1 MIRSFIAA
9 LLLVAALP
17 SSAQVFGGN
26 PSGSVSSTGG
36 TYSGPVVGPGFF
48 PPAQDFIFYVDP
60 TGSDSNN
67 CTAAIT
73 PCLTLQA
80 AVAKLPP
87 QWKQK
92 ARIILA
98 AGTYTI
104 TGVYNLRVGTPI
116 GAGEPVVIQG
126 VMEDSG
132 LGERTITG
140 VTTYGSGYVVSVTD
154 DTLAPTLDQWE
165 GYFLRMTTCAA
176 GAGCVGMQRIIRGNT
191 TGGQFDLNVG
201 STSATVK
208 PAIGDKF
215 VIERPSS
222 VIAYDNV
229 IKISSSGLPKVAGQG
244 YGGGTS
250 MILNKLRFVG
260 SGSSSALSL
269 SHIDIWVNTVS
280 LYGANFG
287 AYIDAV
293 SSLFADYRTGITS
306 DEIIGTI
313 PTYGSG
319 MYLSMSTGNYCLAA
333 QGSTIDGWYVGR
345 NCGISGRYNSDV
357 RLYFLSLRG
366 NQGVAIYN
374 NSRIAT
380 ASATYGPLG
389 QISGAGILLQGSI
402 SGPTH
407 LKLSEIVISS
417 SPSAG
422 IKLEGQSL
430 ALLKD
435 VTGTANTGSGI
446 SVMQGSYLLED
457 TGNTIAGTTSEILV
471 GAQITTHA
479 AIAAGTPLIVPP
491 HGTVTKY
498 GGTTDYPYSGT
509 NTGDV
514 TLGAVGSTPNANG
527 ATLTGQVWNAQ
538 PADATYPGVV
548 TASAQTFAGSK
559 MFAAPITLT
568 PSALG
573 TCGTAPNT
581 EGTVVAVA
589 GVTTVPTKMCFCT
602 YTPTG
607 TTYAW
612 QNITGTFA
620 TSAASI
626 GNTTTCPD
634 SAL

>member
-17 SSAQVFGGN
+17 SSAQTFGGN
-26 PSGSVSSTGG
+26 PSGSVPSTGG
-36 TYSGPVVGPGFF
+36 TFTGPVVGPGFF

-67 CTAAIT
+67 CTAALT

-104 TGVYNLRVGTPI
+104 TGAYNLRVGSPI

-126 VMEDSG
+126 AMEDSG

-154 DTLAPTLDQWE
+154 NTLAPTLDQWE

-176 GAGCVGMQRIIRGNT
+176 GAACVGMQRIIRGNT

-201 STSATVK
+201 STSTTVK

-222 VIAYDNV
+222 VIASSTYWE
-229 IKISSSGLPKVAGQG
+229 ISSYSNAQTKTG
-244 YGGGTS
+244 YRGG
-250 MILNKLRFVG
+250 IVLNKLRFET
-260 SGSSSALSL
+260 SAGNIRMPGIGVMARTVQYIGASTGGMTFENGAMLSTNYVAG
-269 SHIDIWVNTVS
+269 IVDDIM
-280 LYGANFG
+280 G
-287 AYIDAV
+287 DA
-293 SSLFADYRTGITS
+293 ATS
-306 DEIIGTI
+306 
-313 PTYGSG
+313 YSG
-319 MYLSMSTGNYCLAA
+319 MYIKTSTAGSVGLLGVFY
-333 QGSTIDGWYVGR
+333 GSTLNGAIVTR
-345 NCGISGRYNSDV
+345 NGKFWGNSD
-357 RLYFLSLRG
+357 
-366 NQGVAIYN
+366 
-374 NSRIAT
+374 AT
-380 ASATYGPLG
+380 STLTSFSSKGTKVDCENGCRFNHSAPYGPT
-389 QISGAGILLQGSI
+389 GSI
-402 SGPTH
+402 SGSTSYG
-407 LKLSEIVISS
+407 LGFLGSS
-417 SPSAG
+417 SYGLYDLDLSNNAANG
-422 IKLEGQSL
+422 LSL
-430 ALLKD
+430 AGNSYVYAKNI
-435 VTGTANTGSGI
+435 TGTGNTGAGI
-446 SVMQGSYLLED
+446 SVQYGSFLSAD
-457 TGNTIAGTTSEILV
+457 TGNTIAGTTSEVLV
-471 GAQITTHA
+471 GSQTTTHA

-491 HGTVTKY
+491 HGTANKY
-498 GGTTDYPYSGT
+498 GGTTNYPYSGT

-548 TASAQTFAGSK
+548 TTGTQGFAGAKAFS
-559 MFAAPITLT
+559 APITLI

-581 EGTVVAVA
+581 EGTVTTVA
-589 GVTTVPTKMCFCT
+589 GATTVPTKMCFCT
-602 YTPTG
+602 YVPTG
-607 TTYAW
+607 ATYAW
-612 QNITGTFA
+612 QNVTGTFA
-620 TSAASI
+620 TSVASF